1 MLSKYEYLKSL
12 GEYVYYFQKPDGT
25 KLYGGRGIGS
35 RCLDHIKEKDYDYN
49 WLYILAHNLEKFDKA
64 YEAIE
69 SMFLLTNNFEDNKQ
83 PAQYKE
89 LFIMANFD
97 FMYEQEKESHRDL
110 SRELVQFVSNPESSF
125 FPYITKISVSHQG
138 SPGIKLWSPSH
149 RKKQMWLEAW
159 LPENSEQLPW
169 ITILIDPNYKD
180 RLKAF
185 PNFTK
190 AFKQA
195 NPKIEVESETSWLR
209 YYVNSKEDL
218 AEEWKSFFSS

>member
-25 KLYGGRGIGS
+25 KMYGGRGVGS
-35 RCLDHIKEKDYDYN
+35 RCLDHIKEKNYDYN
-49 WLYILAHNLEKFDKA
+49 WIYILAYNLEKFNKA

-69 SMFLLTNNFEDNKQ
+69 SMFLLTNNFKDNKQ

-89 LFIMANFD
+89 LFVMANFD
-97 FMYEQEKESHRDL
+97 FMYEQEKENHRDR

-125 FPYITKISVSHQG
+125 FPYITRISISQQG
-138 SPGIKLWSPSH
+138 SPGIKMWSTSH

-159 LPENSEQLPW
+159 LPESSEQEPY
-169 ITILIDPNYKD
+169 IVINIDPAYKD

-185 PNFTK
+185 PNFVT

-195 NPKIEVESETSWLR
+195 NSNLQVETGESWIK
-209 YYVNSKEDL
+209 YFVQTKEEL
-218 AEEWKSFFSS
+218 AEEWSSFFSS

>member
-25 KLYGGRGIGS
+25 KLYGGRGVGS
-35 RCLDHIKEKDYDYN
+35 RCLDHIKEKGYDYN
-49 WLYILAHNLEKFDKA
+49 WLHILAHNLEKFDKA

-69 SMFLLTNNFEDNKQ
+69 SMFLLTNNFKDNKQ

-89 LFIMANFD
+89 LFVMANFD

-125 FPYITKISVSHQG
+125 FPYITRISISQQG

-149 RKKQMWLEAW
+149 RKKQMWLEAR
-159 LPENSEQLPW
+159 LPENSEQHPW
-169 ITILIDPNYKD
+169 IMILIDPNYED

-185 PNFTK
+185 PNFVK
-190 AFKQA
+190 AFEHA
-195 NPKIEVESETSWLR
+195 NPDIEVESGDTWLK
-209 YYVNSKEDL
+209 YHVNSKEDL